1 MMRHMMRV
9 SNMLLLGLLKKNH
22 QTFLMR
28 ASTSIQCKMMMT
40 VALHCSLMA
49 DPPAWRHG
57 KLAVVAC
64 LAVGCMA
71 AALSHRFGPT
81 ALEERERHT
90 LYLKD
95 YLPDKGGRVD
105 GARHPFWT
113 SGAGSGARP
122 ESQRLMASGAPDS
135 SGRAGVPM
143 PGRGLSESQQ
153 RLSHRETR
161 GAHKQN
167 SLSAHH
173 QAGSR
178 RRFGMDLQETVR
190 FGMDL
195 EESHEL
201 VRALSEQRLAARSGP
216 LGEAMSGVLRR
227 LKDDDQVAVALIKL
241 ESESTQRAQLHQ
253 LPAKQRAV
261 EAAAAAATLKAYERQ
276 EEALRAQASQQLAAT
291 PEVSH
296 YAASGERIASSL
308 KSHATTM
315 LKRRSYGDPG
325 GSPRYAKPTR
335 ADKQA
340 NKQGLPHARMHPV
353 SSSCTPS
360 SRFLSHVYRSRR

>member
-261 EAAAAAATLKAYERQ
+261 EV
-276 EEALRAQASQQLAAT
+276 AQASQQLAAT